1 MVERAKR
8 KTRVGRVTSDKA
20 DKTISVAIERLV
32 RHRLYKKATLRT
44 NKLMADDPKNEARIG
59 DLVQIMET
67 RPMSKNKRWRL
78 ISVIEKVE
86 EL

>member
-1 MVERAKR
+1 MAERAKR

-20 DKTISVAIERLV
+20 DKTISVAVESFV
-32 RHRLYKKATLRT
+32 RHRLYKKAMKRT
-44 NKLMADDPKNEARIG
+44 NKLMADDPKNEAKIG

-67 RPMSKNKRWRL
+67 RPLSKNKRWRL